1 MKKCL
6 FLGYNSKKTSLI
18 SFMKKNNWSVKNQ
31 TKSLTYV
38 EALKYDLIISFGY
51 KKIIKK
57 NLIRKLPNPIINLHI
72 SYLPF
77 NRGSHPNFWSLIDET
92 PSGVTIHEIISK
104 LDAGPIIYQK
114 KINLN
119 PKKYSQNT
127 FSKTY
132 KILFKE
138 VENLFKKKF
147 IYLSSYNYKRKRQN
161 NKGTFHFKK
170 ELPKD
175 LKNWNINIIKYKN
188 SYRKSN

>member
-92 PSGVTIHEIISK
+92 PSGVTIHEIDK
-104 LDAGPIIYQK
+104 GLDTGPIIFQK
-114 KINLN
+114 KI
-119 PKKYSQNT
+119 
-127 FSKTY
+127 
-132 KILFKE
+132 LFDY
-138 VENLFKKKF
+138 NKKKNDNF
-147 IYLSSYNYKRKRQN
+147 FKTNQILLSEIKKLFFTKINEILNQNYISKKQ
-161 NKGTFHFKK
+161 KKTGTFHYRND
-170 ELPKD
+170 LPIFMK
-175 LKNWNINIIKYKN
+175 KNWRFKIK
-188 SYRKSN
+188 SILRIL